1 MFGLQPKPLLHIEGA
16 VVLLL
21 SCILYHQFHGNWLLF
36 VLLLLT
42 PDLFMLGYTINK
54 TVGAACY
61 NLVHTY
67 VLPLSLFCLLWLSG
81 HQSQS
86 PLILIWTAH
95 IGLDRMLGYGLKYP
109 SGFRDTHLNKV

>member
-42 PDLFMLGYTINK
+42 PDLFMLGYPINK

-81 HQSQS
+81 YQSQS